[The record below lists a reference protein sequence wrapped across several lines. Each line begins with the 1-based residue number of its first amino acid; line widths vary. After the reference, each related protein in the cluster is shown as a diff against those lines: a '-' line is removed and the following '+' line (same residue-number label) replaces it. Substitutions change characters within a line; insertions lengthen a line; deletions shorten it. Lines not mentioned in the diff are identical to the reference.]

1 MSRMRLLTVSG
12 RTPDKAAMAVWGR
25 ARRWC
30 RMVAR
35 RRSARVRTGQRPTPG
50 AISRGRWPRRLS
62 RLISRCWSCGVIRAA
77 IRAPRCWAGRPVSTG
92 WQSQARSGLGR
103 SNGPVRELLGEL
115 QSERIERNLAA
126 RLYNRRGLTGRD
138 PEEGGKQER
147 ALADRYRAQA
157 STFSDSWP
165 QTAVVLRNLASMYDT
180 DAREEETRAERFR
193 QAQRK

>member
-35 RRSARVRTGQRPTPG
+35 RRSARVRTGRPTPG

-62 RLISRCWSCGVIRAA
+62 RLVSRCWSCGVISAA
-77 IRAPRCWAGRPVSTG
+77 IRASRCWAGRPVSTG

-103 SNGPVRELLGEL
+103 SNGPGRELLEEL
-115 QSERIERNLAA
+115 QNERIERNLAA
-126 RLYNRRGLTGRD
+126 RLHNRRGRTMRD
-138 PEEGGKQER
+138 PEEGREAGTCAGGPVPRKPAPSPTAGPGPRSCCGPWPPCTTQTPARRRPGPNDSARDSGK
-147 ALADRYRAQA
+147 
-157 STFSDSWP
+157 
-165 QTAVVLRNLASMYDT
+165 
-180 DAREEETRAERFR
+180 
-193 QAQRK
+193 